1 MLKRREAPIQRS
13 EARSMPCGHTSWN
26 ARAGAMQAAALYA
39 EAAAKTSSAP
49 ERDFLAM
56 KAARLRERS

>member
-1 MLKRREAPIQRS
+1 MNWPKNILEANM
-13 EARSMPCGHTSWN
+13 AF
-26 ARAGAMQAAALYA
+26 MQAAAALYA